1 MIAYLHEKLL
11 TQALYLIKE
20 LVLAM
25 IQGYEIPILELQNLV
40 DSSIVVAE

>member
-20 LVLAM
+20 LGYAM
-25 IQGYEIPILELQNLV
+25 IQGYEEFLSWNFKTWLTPVL
-40 DSSIVVAE
+40 